1 MSSSHATLPI
11 EMFLPRETVEL
22 IDRYGARFP
31 HDLALE
37 QDMTIVFSDMRG
49 FTELAEQFKPRAVY
63 ASINAS
69 LAIQVRSI
77 HAYGGSVNKFL
88 GDGLLACFSGENKSE
103 RALACVAELLR
114 LLPEHEGVLL
124 PCRVGF
130 GINSGNVLFGVLG
143 DEMRWEYT
151 VVGDV
156 ANTAA
161 RLCGIA
167 KPFQALLTGSVV
179 ADVSPASK
187 EKYCSFLGPQQFK
200 GKKQQVDIYEVRTA
214 ATDVPGLVTADS
226 LTP

>member
-1 MSSSHATLPI
+1 MSSSHSTLPI
-11 EMFLPRETVEL
+11 EMFLPRETVAL
-22 IDRYGARFP
+22 IDQYGARFP

-49 FTELAEQFKPRAVY
+49 FTELAEQFEPQEVY

-69 LAIQVRSI
+69 LAIQVRSV
-77 HAYGGSVNKFL
+77 HAFGGSVNKFL

-114 LLPEHEGVLL
+114 LLPEREGLLL

-130 GINSGNVLFGVLG
+130 GINSGKVLFGVLG
-143 DEMRWEYT
+143 DEDRWEYT

-161 RLCGIA
+161 RLCGTA
-167 KPFQALLTGSVV
+167 KPFQALLTEAVV
-179 ADVSPASK
+179 ADISPASK
-187 EKYCSFLGPQQFK
+187 EQYCSFLGSQPFK
-200 GKKQQVDIYEVRTA
+200 GKKKPVDIYELRSVSTDASFSCA
-214 ATDVPGLVTADS
+214 AD
-226 LTP
+226 